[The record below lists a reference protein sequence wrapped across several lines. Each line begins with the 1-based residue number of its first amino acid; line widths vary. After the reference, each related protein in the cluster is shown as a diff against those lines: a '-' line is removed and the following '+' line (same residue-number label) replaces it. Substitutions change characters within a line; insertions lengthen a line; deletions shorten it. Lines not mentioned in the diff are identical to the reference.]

1 MALSGITVVCI
12 LMLNVFLTQSEWIEM
27 SHAYRE
33 NMNGA
38 TDPFEISLA
47 HYGATGRAPF
57 AISYKMRLS
66 EHSGTHIDA
75 PVHFSKGR
83 PTVDELLP
91 ENLIGHAIVINITEQ
106 ALKNPDYE
114 VSVDDFTN
122 WEKEHGAI
130 PKGTIVFL
138 LTGRGKY
145 WGNVMKYMGLVG
157 NISGDYHFPGIGKD
171 AAQWIV
177 DSGKIKGVGLDV
189 RSLDRGQ
196 SKDFFA
202 HRILLG
208 NELFGLENVKNIE
221 KLPTR
226 GAIVYVSPMKIKNG
240 SGGPTRIFAQT
251 DPVAIEVLIK
261 RPVLCFCF
269 RLSLQFCS
277 CNNGK

>member
-1 MALSGITVVCI
+1 MDSKMALSGITVVCI
-12 LMLNVFLTQSEWIEM
+12 LMLNVFLTQSEWIDM

-38 TDPFEISLA
+38 TDPLEISLA

-75 PVHFSKGR
+75 PVHFSKGK

-157 NISGDYHFPGIGKD
+157 NISGDYHFPG
-171 AAQWIV
+171 
-177 DSGKIKGVGLDV
+177 
-189 RSLDRGQ
+189 
-196 SKDFFA
+196 
-202 HRILLG
+202 
-208 NELFGLENVKNIE
+208 NV
-221 KLPTR
+221 L
-226 GAIVYVSPMKIKNG
+226 
-240 SGGPTRIFAQT
+240 
-251 DPVAIEVLIK
+251 
-261 RPVLCFCF
+261 
-269 RLSLQFCS
+269 
-277 CNNGK
+277 

>member
-1 MALSGITVVCI
+1 M
-12 LMLNVFLTQSEWIEM
+12 
-27 SHAYRE
+27 
-33 NMNGA
+33 
-38 TDPFEISLA
+38 
-47 HYGATGRAPF
+47 
-57 AISYKMRLS
+57 
-66 EHSGTHIDA
+66 
-75 PVHFSKGR
+75 
-83 PTVDELLP
+83 
-91 ENLIGHAIVINITEQ
+91 
-106 ALKNPDYE
+106 
-114 VSVDDFTN
+114 
-122 WEKEHGAI
+122 
-130 PKGTIVFL
+130 
-138 LTGRGKY
+138 
-145 WGNVMKYMGLVG
+145 
-157 NISGDYHFPGIGKD
+157 
-171 AAQWIV
+171 V

-251 DPVAIEVLIK
+251 DPVARSSHQTAR